1 MSTVDER
8 IAAVLALNNAHAQ
21 QVSVLDEVGLRALLR
36 QAFYAPVIGN
46 VDAFLIALD
55 ETAEYGSP
63 NFAWFQARYA
73 RFAYVDRLVVSPAA
87 RGRGLARQM
96 YAGLF
101 QAAANAKHTVV
112 LCEVN
117 QDPPNPA
124 SDALHAALGF
134 QGVGEATVYGGSRT
148 VRYMARQVPA

>member
-1 MSTVDER
+1 MPAVDER

-36 QAFYAPVIGN
+36 QAFHAPIIGN
-46 VDAFLIALD
+46 VDAFLVALD
-55 ETAEYGSP
+55 QTAEYASP
-63 NFAWFQARYA
+63 NFVWFQARYA
-73 RFAYVDRLVVSPAA
+73 RFAYVDRLVVSPSA

-101 QAAANAKHTVV
+101 QTAANAGHTVV

-117 QDPPNPA
+117 QEPPNPA

-134 QGVGEATVYGGSRT
+134 QGVGEATMYGGSKT
-148 VRYMARQVPA
+148 VRYMARQMPA

>member
-1 MSTVDER
+1 MDTADER
-8 IAAVLALNNAHAQ
+8 IAAVLALNNAHAL
-21 QVSVLDEVGLRALLR
+21 QVSVLDEAGLRALLA
-36 QAFYAPVIGN
+36 QAFHAPVIGN

-55 ETAEYGSP
+55 QTAEYGSP
-63 NFAWFQARYA
+63 NFAWFRARYP

-101 QAAANAKHTVV
+101 QAAADAGHTVI

-117 QDPPNPA
+117 QEPPNPA
-124 SDALHAALGF
+124 SDALHQALGF
-134 QGVGEATVYGGSRT
+134 QPVGTATVYGGSRT
-148 VRYMARQVPA
+148 VQYLARPLPA

>member
-1 MSTVDER
+1 MPTVDEH

-36 QAFYAPVIGN
+36 QAFHAPIIGN

-55 ETAEYGSP
+55 ETAEYSSP

-87 RGRGLARQM
+87 RRRGLARQM

-101 QAAANAKHTVV
+101 QTAANAGHTVV

-117 QDPPNPA
+117 QEPPNPA

-148 VRYMARQVPA
+148 VRYMARQMPA

>member
-1 MSTVDER
+1 MSIADER
-8 IAAVLALNNAHAQ
+8 IAALLALNNAHTPE
-21 QVSVLDEVGLRALLR
+21 VSVLDEAGLRALLV
-36 QAFYAPVIGN
+36 QAFHAPVLGD

-55 ETAEYGSP
+55 QAAEYDSP

-101 QAAANAKHTVV
+101 QAAADAGHAVI

-134 QGVGEATVYGGSRT
+134 QGVGEATMYGGSKT
-148 VRYMARQVPA
+148 VRYMARQMPA

>member
-1 MSTVDER
+1 M
-8 IAAVLALNNAHAQ
+8 LALNNAHP
-21 QVSVLDEVGLRALLR
+21 DEVSLLDTAGLQALLQ
-36 QAFYAPVIGN
+36 QAFHVRVVGAM
-46 VDAFLIALD
+46 DAFLLALD
-55 ETAEYGSP
+55 QTAEYGSP
-63 NFAWFQARYA
+63 NFAWFRSRYP

-87 RGRGLARQM
+87 RGRGLARLM

-101 QAAANAKHTVV
+101 QAAADAGHPVV

-134 QGVGEATVYGGSRT
+134 QGVGTATVYGGTRT
-148 VRYMARQVPA
+148 VRYMARPLAA